1 MSDPQTPA
9 TGSIEGRSEY
19 EDTPKDQWDYWN
31 EELNS
36 SDKRLRKWKKK
47 GDKIVRRYLGA
58 GAPDTDNDTSGDRN
72 DGARLNL
79 FHSNTITLQSMLY
92 GNTPKV
98 DVSRRHLDANDDVGR
113 IAAELMGRLLS
124 NDLANNGEEYDSV
137 LRAVLEDRL
146 LPGLG
151 CAKVRYA
158 PVFASEQQPD
168 PITGEMIEVDV
179 LESETAPTEYFHWR
193 DVAWGWGRTFSTLP
207 WIGFRS
213 FMDKDALTERFNEAV
228 AKDATYET
236 QHVTDI
242 SDSYRDP
249 DMDSAWA
256 KAEVWEIWDKA
267 KKQTV
272 WIVKGYGKVA
282 DTKDDPLKLN
292 GFYPCPPFFLANPTT
307 SLYMPTSDYTLAQ
320 DLYNEI
326 DVLHTRISII
336 TEAVKVIGVYDS
348 KADGIKRMFK
358 EGIENDLIP
367 VDNWALFAEK
377 GGITGSVVWVPI
389 ADIVNA
395 LDKLRELRS
404 ETIGLLQQ
412 VTGMSDIMRG
422 ELGGQYEGVGQTQMK
437 AKFGSIRVQ
446 ALQDTF
452 AKFASDL
459 MQLKADVIM
468 KHFDPKTIT
477 KLSNAQYTFDA
488 DEMPKDQD
496 EADAREKEQSEL
508 LEAVKLLKD
517 PDNARIRVTIRA
529 ESIAMIDYAAVKAER
544 TEFLQAISMFMQS
557 ASPLMEADP
566 SSKPF
571 MLKLMQWGLAGFK
584 GASEIEGVVD
594 KAIDAS
600 EKAAENPQPDPADAA
615 AEKAKELEQMKQQG
629 KMQEIKGKAEATAM
643 VRQQDMQ
650 ADMATALKEHEA
662 KMREIQAA
670 LEAKLAEIA
679 AKAEADIS
687 VEMIQSKV
695 NADQQTAGVSNE
707 MAKNQQ
713 EHNQSM
719 TESIAAHQLKMDE
732 ISKSKTEDKDD
743 AAL

>member
-1 MSDPQTPA
+1 MSNNTPN
-9 TGSIEGRSEY
+9 TGAIEGRSEFK
-19 EDTPKDQWDYWN
+19 DTPKGQFDYWN

-36 SDKRLRKWKKK
+36 SHKRLRKWQKK
-47 GDKIVRRYLGA
+47 GDRIVRRYLGA
-58 GAPDTDNDTSGDRN
+58 GAADAQNDTTGDN
-72 DGARLNL
+72 NQGARLNL

-124 NDLANNGEEYDSV
+124 NDLADNGEEYDSV

-151 CAKVRYA
+151 CAKVRYE
-158 PVFASEQQPD
+158 PTFTTEQQPD
-168 PITGEMIEVDV
+168 PNTGEVIDVDV
-179 LESETAPTEYFHWR
+179 LQDEKAPTEYYHWR

-213 FMDKDALTERFNEAV
+213 FLDKDALTLRFSEEIANE
-228 AKDATYET
+228 ATYET
-236 QHVTDI
+236 QHI
-242 SDSYRDP
+242 SNEEDSYRDP
-249 DMDSAWA
+249 DMDSAWS
-256 KAEVWEIWDKA
+256 KAEVWEIWDKV

-272 WIVKGYGKVA
+272 WIVKGHGKVA
-282 DTKDDPLKLN
+282 DTKEDPLKLN
-292 GFYPCPPFFLANPTT
+292 GFYPCPPFLLANPTT

-348 KADGIKRMFK
+348 KAEGVSRMFK

-367 VDNWALFAEK
+367 VDNWALFAER
-377 GGITGSVVWVPI
+377 GGISGSVVWVPL

-395 LDKLRELRS
+395 LDKLRELRA

-422 ELGGQYEGVGQTQMK
+422 ELGGQYEGVGQSQLK
-437 AKFGSIRVQ
+437 AQFGSIRVQ
-446 ALQDTF
+446 ALQESF

-488 DEMPKDQD
+488 EEMPTSPEDAQ
-496 EADAREKEQSEL
+496 AREKEQSQL

-517 PDNARIRVTIRA
+517 PNNARIRVTIRA
-529 ESIAMIDYAAVKAER
+529 ESIAMVDYAMIKAER
-544 TEFLQAISMFMQS
+544 TEFLTAVSTFMQS
-557 ASPLMEADP
+557 AAPLMDADP
-566 SSKPF
+566 ASKPF

-584 GASEIEGVVD
+584 GSNEIEGVVD

-600 EKAAENPQPDPADAA
+600 EKEAQNPQPDPAEAA
-615 AEKAKELEQMKQQG
+615 AQQAKELQAEKHGQEMEKIQG
-629 KMQEIKGKAEATAM
+629 KAQADAM
-643 VRQQDMQ
+643 TRQQDMQ
-650 ADMATALKEHEA
+650 ADIETANREHLS
-662 KMREIQAA
+662 KMREIDAA
-670 LEAKLAEIA
+670 LQAKLKEIA
-679 AKAEADIS
+679 AKSRSGHKRRNDP
-687 VEMIQSKV
+687 V
-695 NADQQTAGVSNE
+695 
-707 MAKNQQ
+707 
-713 EHNQSM
+713 
-719 TESIAAHQLKMDE
+719 
-732 ISKSKTEDKDD
+732 
-743 AAL
+743 